1 MRLEVRPFKYTV
13 HDSDTGDVVGAVELW
28 GSNLVAF
35 SYDGDDFSRPTR
47 LADPTDP
54 ARAAYFDTPED
65 AAEAILRHKTNV
77 GT

>member
-35 SYDGDDFSRPTR
+35 SYDGDDFQPAHPAGGPDRPGKGR
-47 LADPTDP
+47 L
-54 ARAAYFDTPED
+54 F
-65 AAEAILRHKTNV
+65 
-77 GT
+77 